1 MRLKSSLFFI
11 FVVFFISG
19 CSQKVL
25 INSTKPAII
34 DRASNTKKIA
44 VLKFEN
50 DNVGL
55 STKIESA
62 IYSVKVDDKSY
73 FTVISKNNRENIL
86 NEQKFQYSGLA
97 NKTNSVEIGEL
108 LGAQALIPDYAIE
121 KVHS

>member
-11 FVVFFISG
+11 IVAVFISG

-25 INSTKPAII
+25 INSTKPAIV
-34 DRASNTKKIA
+34 DRAANTKKVA

-50 DNVGL
+50 DKVGL
-55 STKIESA
+55 SSKIEQA
-62 IYSVKVDDKSY
+62 LYSVKVEDKPY
-73 FTVISKNNRENIL
+73 FTVVSKNSRDAIL

-108 LGAQALIPDYAIE
+108 LGAQALDR
-121 KVHS
+121 KSTRLNSSH

>member
-1 MRLKSSLFFI
+1 MRLKSALFFI
-11 FVVFFISG
+11 IVVVFISG

-86 NEQKFQYSGLA
+86 NEQKFQ
-97 NKTNSVEIGEL
+97 
-108 LGAQALIPDYAIE
+108 
-121 KVHS
+121 